1 MVTRN
6 IAFLALLS
14 MLLCDDVGLA
24 ARAESHRH
32 QEPRTAIAWPDGC
45 AYYPIDDA
53 APNAHGLEREC
64 AAALSSITDWPKSPE
79 ECDYDYGKDFFL
91 GPARVPSPRFL
102 PLSPGKFLIE
112 MDCGGGAYNP
122 LKAYLFYRETKSLT
136 AGKLLRFP
144 YYPFGSSSAPEHVPP
159 LIWKTVISARA
170 FNRRRGEL
178 NVFAKFRGLGDCGTF
193 ARYVFPGDEPVLREF
208 RVKTACDNRFPYA
221 VRGHDPR
228 SPKGWRKIGE

>member
-6 IAFLALLS
+6 IGFLALLS

-79 ECDYDYGKDFFL
+79 ECDYDYGKDLFL

-178 NVFAKFRGLGDCGTF
+178 NVFAKFRGLAIAALSPVMSFQVTSRYCGSF
-193 ARYVFPGDEPVLREF
+193 ASRRRVTIVFPM
-208 RVKTACDNRFPYA
+208 RFA
-221 VRGHDPR
+221 GTTLKVPR
-228 SPKGWRKIGE
+228 DGEK